1 MAKSSKTRRGGLRLF
16 SRALSLPTHLLS
28 AAGQSAQRIGST
40 TGRIAKEA
48 LDLPAGVGHNFAFH
62 GNAAM
67 KEMFSRGGRR
77 ATRKGRKQRG
87 GNNMM
92 KVGSN
97 NMMKGGANCMMKG
110 GASCN
115 KMGGG
120 NYKMGGGNNMNSSG
134 AYEMG
139 DNTMNGPSG
148 MSGGRRRSKKS
159 RSTRRR
165 GSRRH

>member
-48 LDLPAGVGHNFAFH
+48 LDLPAGVGHNFATH
-62 GNAAM
+62 SNMAL

-87 GNNMM
+87 GTCE
-92 KVGSN
+92 KGWGGSN
-97 NMMKGGANCMMKG
+97 
-110 GASCN
+110 CN
-115 KMGGG
+115 KML
-120 NYKMGGGNNMNSSG
+120 GGGNNMNSSG
-134 AYEMG
+134 PYGMG
-139 DNTMNGPSG
+139 
-148 MSGGRRRSKKS
+148 GGRRR
-159 RSTRRR
+159 RATRRR